1 MMVWRAYNVGN
12 GKSIPYSELDLPDS
26 SKLPTLSTIK
36 DADPSPAFFCVKA
49 RRSSKEKSQGAQA
62 STADSDDTVYEALFT

>member
-1 MMVWRAYNVGN
+1 MRRGKAINDIVFKDEKMMVWRAYKVGN

-49 RRSSKEKSQGAQA
+49 RRSSKEKKKG
-62 STADSDDTVYEALFT
+62 